1 MKFLHTSNIKIGWKL
16 LFMLLLFSSLSY
28 AQPPDFN
35 ADWDNQPG
43 GGDEEAP
50 INNLILAASLIAI
63 GYGYY
68 AIKKKSTIKA

>member
-1 MKFLHTSNIKIGWKL
+1 MQTSNNKIGYKVFF
-16 LFMLLLFSSLSY
+16 LFILISSLSY

-50 INNLILAASLIAI
+50 INDWIILTSLIAV
-63 GYGYY
+63 GYGFY
-68 AIKKKSTIKA
+68 AIKKKSTVKA